1 MPAKR
6 KKERIV
12 GRYYTWLLGKRNDV
26 WVADGRSNAT
36 DVGRHSLGTKDRKE
50 AMELLNRLDAKMA
63 VKFGQAPQQIL
74 ETLDAELLPLEAG
87 RDLYL
92 KHVGRTPVLRGATA
106 NTVKRY
112 RAVLDKFI
120 PFAKGEGIHHW
131 QEVSKKVVEAYAAWL
146 DDEGYNYAT
155 EYLELTTIKQI
166 IKWLVMENKL
176 PASCLFSLKLNKPQ
190 GSTTYCYSPQEVQ
203 AMITHC
209 SGQDGLVWLGELIV
223 ALATTGLRISEAA
236 GLRWSDLDLQAN
248 TIRLTDTRSHQSK
261 TTRATARTLKSH
273 RDRSL
278 PIHPE
283 LRKVLLNM
291 HRHDDGNIF
300 HGPLGGLLKPDRVR
314 IVLVREVLTPLANQ
328 FASASGEKGFT
339 DGRLHSFRHYFC
351 SVSANS
357 GIPEQVLMTWLGHR
371 DSKMV
376 RRYYHLPRDE
386 AQRQMAKINFVGKRK
401 KRGAAG

>member
-12 GRYYTWLLGKRNDV
+12 ARYFTWLLGKRNDI

-36 DVGRHSLGTKDRKE
+36 DVGRHSLGTQDHKE
-50 AMELLNRLDAKMA
+50 AMQLLNRLDAKMA
-63 VKFGQAPQQIL
+63 VKFGQASQQIL
-74 ETLDAELLPLEAG
+74 ETLDEERLPLEAG
-87 RDLYL
+87 RDVYL
-92 KHVGRTPVLRGATA
+92 KYVGRAPVLGGATQ

-112 RAVLDKFI
+112 RPVLAKFI
-120 PFAKGEGIHHW
+120 SFAKQEGVQHW
-131 QEVSKKVVEAYAAWL
+131 QEVSKKVVEGYGAWL
-146 DDEGYNYAT
+146 DDEGYAYAT

-166 IKWLVMENKL
+166 IKWLVVENKL

-190 GSTTYCYSPQEVQ
+190 GSTTYCFTPQEVKTMIAHCLGQ
-203 AMITHC
+203 A
-209 SGQDGLVWLGELIV
+209 DLVWLGELIV
-223 ALATTGLRISEAA
+223 TLATTGLRISEAA
-236 GLRWSDLDLQAN
+236 DLRWSDIDLQAN

-283 LRKVLLNM
+283 LRKVLLSM
-291 HRHDDGNIF
+291 QRHGDGKIF
-300 HGPLGGLLKPDRVR
+300 HGPLGGILKADTVR
-314 IVLVREVLTPLANQ
+314 NVLIREVLTPLAET
-328 FASASGEKGFT
+328 FPGIPGEKGFT

-351 SVSANS
+351 SMSANS

-386 AQRQMAKINFVGKRK
+386 AQRQMAKIDFVGKRK
-401 KRGAAG
+401 KKGAAG